1 MAKMDPLQYLETLKP
16 MIEKSLATQVALRT
30 EAVAATE
37 LPTDGTKQSFV
48 DAGALMSFTERL
60 TRQHRED
67 VLNGTLLAQRA
78 ADAVAD
84 RTKQEEAWYGKYV
97 EVLSHIGWVIQ
108 SFNFQRYTR
117 QGKSFFINKAL
128 LDIVKDLL
136 SKDELGH
143 IEHTIESLG
152 NDDNQ
157 PWWHVFSKESSGP
170 SENGNFRS
178 AHATKMKVDRSSWS
192 LVHSTFKAVKPVTGG
207 CGFAIIPL
215 RCTSSP
221 ALRFAPWMKMC
232 MPKCVIRSKKCS
244 ERKAMTTSEPCICSG
259 AVNKYSI
266 SSSRG

>member
-1 MAKMDPLQYLETLKP
+1 MDPLQYLETLKP

-37 LPTDGTKQSFV
+37 LPMDGTKQSFV

-84 RTKQEEAWYGKYV
+84 RTKQEEAWYRKYV

-108 SFNFQRYTR
+108 SFNFQRYTM

-170 SENGNFRS
+170 SENGNFQVCPCHQDESGQVIMVLGAFYFQGSETNHRWLWFHHNS
-178 AHATKMKVDRSSWS
+178 SKMHFFSS
-192 LVHSTFKAVKPVTGG
+192 TQ
-207 CGFAIIPL
+207 I
-215 RCTSSP
+215 CTLDEDVYAQVRHKIKEVLGKESNDYIG
-221 ALRFAPWMKMC
+221 ALHL
-232 MPKCVIRSKKCS
+232 
-244 ERKAMTTSEPCICSG
+244 
-259 AVNKYSI
+259 
-266 SSSRG
+266 